1 MNRLAALFIILF
13 CVVLS
18 VSLLGGWFWYGKIL
32 WLGVFP
38 GTFIIAIV
46 TAFALYFSYRSVEQ
60 STAAFLQKMM
70 LGIFLKLF
78 ISLIFFLISLKFLPI
93 AKGMLIGSYF
103 FAYFS
108 FTFFEVWALLNKL
121 RSN

>member
-1 MNRLAALFIILF
+1 MNRLVALFIILF
-13 CVVLS
+13 CAVIL
-18 VSLLGGWFWYGKIL
+18 VSLLGGWLWYGKIL

-38 GTFIIAIV
+38 GTFVIAIV
-46 TAFALYFSYRSVEQ
+46 TALALYFSYRDVEQ
-60 STAAFLQKMM
+60 SAAAFLQKMM
-70 LGIFLKLF
+70 LRMFLKLF
-78 ISLIFFLISLKFLPI
+78 ISLIFFLISIKFLPI

-121 RSN
+121 RLN